1 MANDLNS
8 VEIVKALE
16 IAVRSLADGTTA
28 MDDAIAQVLAER
40 DIDTER
46 I

>member
-1 MANDLNS
+1 MENDLNS

-16 IAVRSLADGTTA
+16 IAVRSLTDGNTA

-40 DIDTER
+40 DIDTV
-46 I
+46 